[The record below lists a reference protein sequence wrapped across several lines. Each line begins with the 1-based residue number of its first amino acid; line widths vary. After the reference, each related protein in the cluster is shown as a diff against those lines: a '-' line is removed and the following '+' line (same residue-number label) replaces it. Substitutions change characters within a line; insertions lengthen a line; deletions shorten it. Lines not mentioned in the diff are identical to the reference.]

1 MYKKTLMKFY
11 RVFGTKLRKARKS
24 AGLTQEALADRVKL
38 SRTSITNIE
47 LGKQHIPLH
56 MLETFAS
63 AVGVQP
69 CALLPE
75 KKTDQVLSEKLVRE
89 HDLAETD
96 KEWISRV
103 VSGTNAKEETQ

>member
-1 MYKKTLMKFY
+1 MKFY
-11 RVFGTKLRKARKS
+11 RAFGTKLRNARKA
-24 AGLTQEALADRVKL
+24 AGLTQETLADRVKL

-56 MLETFAS
+56 MLEAFAS

-75 KKTDQVLSEKLVRE
+75 RKTDQVLPEKLVRE

-103 VSGTNAKEETQ
+103 VSGTNTTEETK